1 MKNFNA
7 GKSTIG
13 IQLPNKPDFVRA
25 KDFVGKYKKGEM
37 QVCGYIKTHSELYNK
52 DSYSL
57 AVIYK
62 NEGLFLNVPAWY
74 GEQLD
79 KDFRESGQDAEEYF
93 ADSFVKEISTFTTKF
108 NTESVKITVFED

>member
-7 GKSTIG
+7 KKSTIG

-37 QVCGYIKTHSELYNK
+37 QVCGYIRTHSELYNK
-52 DSYSL
+52 DSFSL

-74 GEQLD
+74 GEQLED
-79 KDFRESGQDAEEYF
+79 DFVDSGQDAEEYF
-93 ADSFVKEISTFTTKF
+93 ADSYVKEISTFTTKF
-108 NTESVKITVFED
+108 NTESVRITVYED

>member
-7 GKSTIG
+7 KKSTIG
-13 IQLPNKPDFVRA
+13 IQLPNKPDFVKA

-37 QVCGYIKTHSELYNK
+37 QVCGFIRTHSELYNK

-74 GEQLD
+74 GEQLED
-79 KDFRESGQDAEEYF
+79 DFVDSEQDAEEYF
-93 ADSFVKEISTFTTKF
+93 KDSYVKEISTFTTKF
-108 NTESVKITVFED
+108 NTESVKITVYED